1 MTPPLVRNRN
11 YRLLWSS
18 QALSEFGL
26 STVSIAF
33 PLLVLVV
40 TGSPAASGLVL
51 GTSAAA
57 QLLAG
62 LPAGALVDR
71 WNRKKVMLGCEAA
84 QAIAAA
90 SLAAALWYDRAG
102 VAHMVVVAAVLG
114 LCGALFEPA
123 EEASLPNV
131 VPDEQLSTAVAMNA
145 ARSYLGQLSGTAA
158 GGFLFAIGRF
168 VPFAVDALTH
178 LISFFALI
186 FLRLPKREVAAEPV
200 RLIGREIVDGLRWV
214 WQQRPVRVIA
224 LCAIGLNLFFSAY
237 YIVIIVLAVTR
248 GVTSGQIGIM
258 AAMLGVGGILG
269 ALAAPYLQPRLTPYV
284 SIIGVFWA
292 LTLLTPLAIFITN
305 GFLLGALFATMAFL
319 APTANTTIDTYLL
332 LLTPDELRGR
342 MSSVIG
348 VAVGT
353 AAVVGPALG
362 GVLMQAMP
370 GSRAVLV
377 CASGVAVVTVL
388 ATVSRTLRHFPR
400 HHADQEDEEGE
411 NDPEPEG
418 EAAEITSSHETTP
431 SRVQL
436 LSAQAPAKGDM
447 DMDDDARYEVLR
459 NDEEQYSLWLAGHQ
473 VPAGWHRVGK
483 EGTKE
488 ECSAYVDEVWTDMR
502 PRSLR
507 ERMDKT
513 TPS

>member
-11 YRLLWSS
+11 YRLLWGS

-26 STVSIAF
+26 SATSIAF
-33 PLLVLVV
+33 PLLVLAV

-57 QLLAG
+57 QLVVG

-71 WNRKKVMLGCEAA
+71 WNRKKVMLWCEAA
-84 QAIAAA
+84 QAVAAA
-90 SLAAALWYDRAG
+90 SLVAALWYGHAR

-114 LCGALFEPA
+114 MCGALFEPA
-123 EEASLPNV
+123 EDASLPNV
-131 VPDEQLSTAVAMNA
+131 VPEEQLSTAVAMNA

-158 GGFLFAIGRF
+158 GGFLFAVGRF
-168 VPFAVDALTH
+168 VPFAADALTH
-178 LISFFALI
+178 AISFFALI
-186 FLRLPKREVAAEPV
+186 FLRLPQRTVPAEPV
-200 RLIGREIVDGLRWV
+200 RHLGREIATGLRWV
-214 WQQRPVRVIA
+214 WQQRRIRVIA

-237 YIVIIVLAVTR
+237 YIVIIVLAVSR
-248 GVTSGQIGIM
+248 GVPSGQIGIM

-269 ALAAPYLQPRLTPYV
+269 ALAAPYLQRRFNPYV

-305 GFLLGALFATMAFL
+305 GYLLGALFATMAFL

-348 VAVGT
+348 VALGT
-353 AAVVGPALG
+353 AAVVAPALG
-362 GVLMQAMP
+362 GVLMQVVP
-370 GSRAVLV
+370 GSRAVMI
-377 CASGVAVVTVL
+377 CASGIAIVTVL
-388 ATVSRTLRHFPR
+388 ATLSRTLRDFPR
-400 HHADQEDEEGE
+400 HLAEKQDEEEDNGE
-411 NDPEPEG
+411 GQDGGAVVVTQSNEARPSPVRVQPVRAPQKGDPE
-418 EAAEITSSHETTP
+418 
-431 SRVQL
+431 
-436 LSAQAPAKGDM
+436 
-447 DMDDDARYEVLR
+447 MDDEARYEVLR
-459 NDEEQYSLWLAGHQ
+459 NDEDQYSLWLAGHE

-507 ERMDKT
+507 ERMDKA

>member
-26 STVSIAF
+26 SATSIAF
-33 PLLVLVV
+33 PLLVLAV

-57 QLLAG
+57 QLLVG

-71 WNRKKVMLGCEAA
+71 WNRKKVMLCCEAA
-84 QAIAAA
+84 QAVAAA
-90 SLAAALWYDRAG
+90 SLVAALWYGQAT
-102 VAHMVVVAAVLG
+102 VAHMVVVAAILG
-114 LCGALFEPA
+114 MCGALFEPA
-123 EEASLPNV
+123 EDASLPSV
-131 VPDEQLSTAVAMNA
+131 VPAEQVSTAVAMNA

-158 GGFLFAIGRF
+158 GGFLFAVGRF

-178 LISFFALI
+178 AISFFALI
-186 FLRLPKREVAAEPV
+186 FLRLPKRNVPAEPV
-200 RLIGREIVDGLRWV
+200 RHLGREIATGLRWV
-214 WQQRPVRVIA
+214 WQQDRIRVIA

-237 YIVIIVLAVTR
+237 YIVIIVLAVSR
-248 GVTSGQIGIM
+248 GVSSGQIGIM

-269 ALAAPYLQPRLTPYV
+269 ALAAPYLQRMLNPYV

-292 LTLLTPLAIFITN
+292 LTLLTPLAVFIAN
-305 GFLLGALFATMAFL
+305 GYLLGALFATMAFL

-348 VAVGT
+348 VALGT
-353 AAVVGPALG
+353 AAVLAPALG
-362 GVLMQAMP
+362 GVLMQVVP
-370 GSRAVLV
+370 GGRAVLI
-377 CASGVAVVTVL
+377 CASGIAIVTVL
-388 ATVSRTLRHFPR
+388 ATVSRTLRDFPR
-400 HHADQEDEEGE
+400 QVAGQQDDEKENEQAQEEDDMVVEATSEARPGPVRVLPVRAPQKGE
-411 NDPEPEG
+411 
-418 EAAEITSSHETTP
+418 S
-431 SRVQL
+431 
-436 LSAQAPAKGDM
+436 

-459 NDEEQYSLWLAGHQ
+459 NDEEQYSLWLAGHE

-507 ERMDKT
+507 ERMDKA